1 MNHSIPKAHRYADDA
16 DTMYPESDG
25 KPMAENT
32 KQFEIITMLH
42 GGIDAMFHDRDDVFV
57 AGDLF
62 WYPVEGNPN
71 IRLAPDTMVVFG
83 RPRGHRPSY
92 MQWKEENIAPQVV
105 FEILSPSNRPA
116 EMMNKLDFYDTYGV
130 EEYFMYDPETREMNA
145 WRRTGG
151 YLRLLHNEER
161 WHSTLLRLTFH
172 IEHAELVITRQDN
185 GQRFETFREL
195 FLRAEQDKLRA
206 EQEKARAEQEKLR
219 ADRLLAQLLAA
230 GIKPDDGDNK

>member
-16 DTMYPESDG
+16 DITYPESDG
-25 KPMAENT
+25 EPMAENT

-71 IRLAPDTMVVFG
+71 IRLAPDIMVVFG

-145 WRRTGG
+145 WRRTGE

-161 WHSTLLRLTFH
+161 WQSKLLRLTFH
-172 IEHAELVITRQDN
+172 IEQAELVITRQDN

-206 EQEKARAEQEKLR
+206 EQEKARAEQETLR